1 VLCEGVKSAEN
12 AMRIE
17 DSFEAQQELS
27 SGGFDVDLGEFEM
40 I

>member
-1 VLCEGVKSAEN
+1 VAKSLAK
-12 AMRIE
+12 RDE
-17 DSFEAQQELS
+17 DSRWKKETIKAQQELS